1 MKGDFILWMH
11 LKCKLNVELI
21 HVIIGKT
28 VIVMP
33 MTWKLMPCTARTPIP
48 VMIHV
53 VQHSNH
59 MMQDNYNL
67 VSN

>member
-1 MKGDFILWMH
+1 
-11 LKCKLNVELI
+11 
-21 HVIIGKT
+21 
-28 VIVMP
+28 
-33 MTWKLMPCTARTPIP
+33 MPCTARTPIP